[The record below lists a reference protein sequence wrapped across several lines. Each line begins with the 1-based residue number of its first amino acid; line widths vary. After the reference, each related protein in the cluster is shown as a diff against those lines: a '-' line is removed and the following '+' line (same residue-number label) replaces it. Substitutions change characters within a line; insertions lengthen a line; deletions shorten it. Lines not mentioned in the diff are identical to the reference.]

1 MESMTATAVVRIDK
15 PELITK
21 FGEREP
27 AAMNSCQIIERE
39 RVFFKANVMQSGW
52 FALSFLK

>member
-1 MESMTATAVVRIDK
+1 MTATAVVRIDK

-27 AAMNSCQIIERE
+27 AAMNSCQVIERE

-52 FALSFLK
+52 FALSFLE